1 MSDLYLPSYDGLGAV
16 VAEVASLDLM
26 AHRHVGVD
34 EEGDAVAEVDLL
46 PGRDLD
52 RYCPG
57 AMFAGKSW
65 INK

>member
-1 MSDLYLPSYDGLGAV
+1 MRNLYVPSDDRLGAV
-16 VAEVASLDLM
+16 VAKVASLDLM

-34 EEGDAVAEVDLL
+34 EEGDAVAEVYLL

-52 RYCPG
+52 SDRPG
-57 AMFAGKSW
+57 AMFAGKCR

>member
-1 MSDLYLPSYDGLGAV
+1 MRNLYVPSDDRLGAV
-16 VAEVASLDLM
+16 VAKVASLDLM
-26 AHRHVGVD
+26 AHRHVGVYK
-34 EEGDAVAEVDLL
+34 EGDAVAEVDLL